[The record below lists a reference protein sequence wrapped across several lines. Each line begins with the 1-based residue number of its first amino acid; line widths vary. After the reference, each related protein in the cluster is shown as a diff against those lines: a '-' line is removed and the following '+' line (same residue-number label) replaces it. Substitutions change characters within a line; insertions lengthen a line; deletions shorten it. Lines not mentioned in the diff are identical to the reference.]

1 MTWLRNIVK
10 VWLGIILF
18 LPLVANAAYER
29 NVANA
34 AYERNVAKP
43 VNEVVYG
50 KIDSVRYITQQ
61 EVVQSKSN
69 GWKTLLGATIGGLV
83 GNQFGGGTGRE
94 VATAV
99 GALAGA
105 AVAQNQSNYQYTVEY
120 KLVELLIKVKG
131 DKLIN
136 VIQDVDKN
144 MLFSRGDEVRIL
156 YFDDGVRVDITY

>member
-1 MTWLRNIVK
+1 MTRVRKFLK
-10 VWLGIILF
+10 VCPWIILF
-18 LPLVANAAYER
+18 LPLFANAAYQR
-29 NVANA
+29 NF
-34 AYERNVAKP
+34 AKP

-83 GNQFGGGTGRE
+83 GNQFGGGTGKE

-156 YFDDGVRVDITY
+156 YFDDGVRVDLAY

>member
-1 MTWLRNIVK
+1 MMTRVRKFLK
-10 VWLGIILF
+10 VCPWIILF
-18 LPLVANAAYER
+18 LPIFANAAYQ
-29 NVANA
+29 
-34 AYERNVAKP
+34 RNVAKP

-83 GNQFGGGTGRE
+83 GNQFGGGTGKE

-156 YFDDGVRVDITY
+156 YFDDGVRVDLAY

>member
-18 LPLVANAAYER
+18 LPL
-29 NVANA
+29 VANA

-144 MLFSRGDEVRIL
+144 MLFSRGYEVRIL

>member
-18 LPLVANAAYER
+18 LPL
-29 NVANA
+29 VANA

-105 AVAQNQSNYQYTVEY
+105 AVAQNQSNYQYTIEY

>member
-1 MTWLRNIVK
+1 MTRVRKFLK
-10 VWLGIILF
+10 VCPWIILF
-18 LPLVANAAYER
+18 LPLFANAAYQ
-29 NVANA
+29 
-34 AYERNVAKP
+34 RNVAKP

-50 KIDSVRYITQQ
+50 KIDAVRYITQQ

-83 GNQFGGGTGRE
+83 GNQFGGGTGKE

-105 AVAQNQSNYQYTVEY
+105 VVAQNQSNYQYTVEY

-156 YFDDGVRVDITY
+156 YFDDGVRVDLAY

>member
-1 MTWLRNIVK
+1 MTRVRKFLK
-10 VWLGIILF
+10 VCPWIILF
-18 LPLVANAAYER
+18 LPLFANAAYQ
-29 NVANA
+29 
-34 AYERNVAKP
+34 RNVAKP

-83 GNQFGGGTGRE
+83 GNQFGGGTGKE

-131 DKLIN
+131 DKLLN

-156 YFDDGVRVDITY
+156 YFDDGVRVDLAY

>member
-1 MTWLRNIVK
+1 MTRVRKFLK
-10 VWLGIILF
+10 VCPWIILF
-18 LPLVANAAYER
+18 LPLFANAAYQ
-29 NVANA
+29 
-34 AYERNVAKP
+34 RNVAKP
-43 VNEVVYG
+43 VNGVVYG

-83 GNQFGGGTGRE
+83 GNQFGGGTGKE

-105 AVAQNQSNYQYTVEY
+105 VVAQNQSNYQYTVEY

-156 YFDDGVRVDITY
+156 YFDDGVRVDLAY

>member
-18 LPLVANAAYER
+18 LPLVANA
-29 NVANA
+29 V
-34 AYERNVAKP
+34 YERNVAKP

>member
-18 LPLVANAAYER
+18 LPL
-29 NVANA
+29 VANA

-105 AVAQNQSNYQYTVEY
+105 AVAQNQSN
-120 KLVELLIKVKG
+120 
-131 DKLIN
+131 
-136 VIQDVDKN
+136 
-144 MLFSRGDEVRIL
+144 
-156 YFDDGVRVDITY
+156 

>member
-18 LPLVANAAYER
+18 LPL
-29 NVANA
+29 VANA

-69 GWKTLLGATIGGLV
+69 GWRTLLGATIGGLV

>member
-1 MTWLRNIVK
+1 MMTRVRKFLK
-10 VWLGIILF
+10 VCPWIILF
-18 LPLVANAAYER
+18 LPLFANAAYQ
-29 NVANA
+29 
-34 AYERNVAKP
+34 RNVAKP

-83 GNQFGGGTGRE
+83 GNQFGGGTGKE

-105 AVAQNQSNYQYTVEY
+105 AFAQNQSNYQYTVEY

-156 YFDDGVRVDITY
+156 YFDDGVRVDLAY

>member
-29 NVANA
+29 NVA
-34 AYERNVAKP
+34 KP

-50 KIDSVRYITQQ
+50 KVDSVRYITQQ
-61 EVVQSKSN
+61 EVVQSKNN

-83 GNQFGGGTGRE
+83 GNQFGAGTGRE

-136 VIQDVDKN
+136 VIQGVDKN

-156 YFDDGVRVDITY
+156 YFDDGVRVDIAY

>member
-29 NVANA
+29 NVA
-34 AYERNVAKP
+34 KP

-50 KIDSVRYITQQ
+50 KVDSVRYITQQ
-61 EVVQSKSN
+61 EVVQSKNN

-156 YFDDGVRVDITY
+156 YFDDGVRVDIAY

>member
-18 LPLVANAAYER
+18 LPL
-29 NVANA
+29 VANA

-144 MLFSRGDEVRIL
+144 MLFSRGDEVRVL
-156 YFDDGVRVDITY
+156 YCDDGVRVDITY

>member
-1 MTWLRNIVK
+1 MTRVRKFLK
-10 VWLGIILF
+10 VCPWIILF
-18 LPLVANAAYER
+18 LPLFANAAYQ
-29 NVANA
+29 
-34 AYERNVAKP
+34 RNVAKP

-61 EVVQSKSN
+61 EVVESKSN

-83 GNQFGGGTGRE
+83 GNQFGGGTGKE

-156 YFDDGVRVDITY
+156 YFDDGVRVDLAY

>member
-1 MTWLRNIVK
+1 MMTWLRNIVK

-18 LPLVANAAYER
+18 LPL
-29 NVANA
+29 VANA

-61 EVVQSKSN
+61 EVAQSKNN

-144 MLFSRGDEVRIL
+144 MLFSRGMKFVSYIL
-156 YFDDGVRVDITY
+156 MMESGLISLINPTLF

>member
-1 MTWLRNIVK
+1 MTRVRKFLK
-10 VWLGIILF
+10 VCPWIILF
-18 LPLVANAAYER
+18 LPLFANAAYQ
-29 NVANA
+29 
-34 AYERNVAKP
+34 RNVAKP

-83 GNQFGGGTGRE
+83 GNQFGGGSGKE

-156 YFDDGVRVDITY
+156 YFDDGVRVDLAY

>member
-1 MTWLRNIVK
+1 MTRVRKFLK
-10 VWLGIILF
+10 VCPWIILF
-18 LPLVANAAYER
+18 LPLFANAAYQ
-29 NVANA
+29 
-34 AYERNVAKP
+34 RNVAKP

-50 KIDSVRYITQQ
+50 KIESVRYITQQ

-83 GNQFGGGTGRE
+83 GNQFGGGTGKE

-156 YFDDGVRVDITY
+156 YFDDGVRVDLAY

>member
-10 VWLGIILF
+10 VWLRIILF
-18 LPLVANAAYER
+18 LPL
-29 NVANA
+29 VANA

>member
-1 MTWLRNIVK
+1 MTRVRKFLK
-10 VWLGIILF
+10 VCPWIILF
-18 LPLVANAAYER
+18 LPLLANAAYQ
-29 NVANA
+29 
-34 AYERNVAKP
+34 RNVAKP

-83 GNQFGGGTGRE
+83 GNQFGGGTGKE

-156 YFDDGVRVDITY
+156 YFDDGVRVDLAY

>member
-1 MTWLRNIVK
+1 MTRVRKFLK
-10 VWLGIILF
+10 VCPWIILF
-18 LPLVANAAYER
+18 LPLFANAAYQ
-29 NVANA
+29 
-34 AYERNVAKP
+34 RNVAKP

-83 GNQFGGGTGRE
+83 GNQFGGGTGKE

-156 YFDDGVRVDITY
+156 YFDEGVRVDLAY

>member
-1 MTWLRNIVK
+1 MTRVRKFLK
-10 VWLGIILF
+10 VCPWIILF
-18 LPLVANAAYER
+18 LPLFANAAYQ
-29 NVANA
+29 
-34 AYERNVAKP
+34 RNVAKP

-83 GNQFGGGTGRE
+83 GNQFGGGTGKE

-131 DKLIN
+131 DKLVN

-156 YFDDGVRVDITY
+156 YFDDGVRVDLAF

>member
-1 MTWLRNIVK
+1 MTRVRKFLK
-10 VWLGIILF
+10 VCPWIILF
-18 LPLVANAAYER
+18 LPLFANAAYQ
-29 NVANA
+29 
-34 AYERNVAKP
+34 RNVAKP

-61 EVVQSKSN
+61 EVAQSKSN

-83 GNQFGGGTGRE
+83 GNQFGGGTGKE

-156 YFDDGVRVDITY
+156 YFDDGVRVDLAY

>member
-1 MTWLRNIVK
+1 MTRVRKFLK
-10 VWLGIILF
+10 VCPWIILF
-18 LPLVANAAYER
+18 LPLFANAAYQ
-29 NVANA
+29 
-34 AYERNVAKP
+34 RNVAKP

-83 GNQFGGGTGRE
+83 GNQFGGGTGKE

-105 AVAQNQSNYQYTVEY
+105 VVAQNQSNYQYTVEY
-120 KLVELLIKVKG
+120 KLVELLITVKG

-156 YFDDGVRVDITY
+156 YFDDGVRVDLAY

>member
-1 MTWLRNIVK
+1 MTRVRKFLK
-10 VWLGIILF
+10 VCPWIILF
-18 LPLVANAAYER
+18 LPLFANAAYQ
-29 NVANA
+29 
-34 AYERNVAKP
+34 RNVAKP

-83 GNQFGGGTGRE
+83 GNQFGGGTGKE

-105 AVAQNQSNYQYTVEY
+105 AVAQNQSDYQYTVEY

-156 YFDDGVRVDITY
+156 YFDDGVRVDLAY